1 MTEREPQ
8 PAERAELEFELERKQ
23 DSRPEAELP
32 SALSELQQGGE
43 EPETMYQN
51 KSTNVYSQ
59 FYNKK
64 CQPSNFMNVIKSL
77 VKI

>member
-32 SALSELQQGGE
+32 SALSEL
-43 EPETMYQN
+43 
-51 KSTNVYSQ
+51 
-59 FYNKK
+59 
-64 CQPSNFMNVIKSL
+64 
-77 VKI
+77 